1 MGMTENTKLL
11 IKSLSSNDL
20 KTAKRVA
27 IACIAEDKTAKNKSF
42 CEYYQKVLN
51 SSNLAT
57 LELPPNIKGILEF
70 EDLSNTF
77 VPERIYISEQ
87 EQKIVKLIEKKHFVS
102 EKMKSLKIQYL
113 NSILLYGESGTG
125 KTTFARYI
133 GYKLN
138 LPFLYLNFSNL
149 IDSHL
154 GKTAGNIAKV
164 FDYIRMNNCV
174 LFMDEIDAIGSDRG
188 LDDVKEMSR
197 VVISLMQELDRLSN
211 DIIVIAATNLYDKLD
226 PALIRRFSI
235 KHEIKYLNHKEREE
249 LVRKFMRSVDIT
261 MPNDII
267 SMLSKKYERQNELV
281 EAIVDWI
288 AEKIISEEI
297 VL

>member
-20 KTAKRVA
+20 KTAKRAA
-27 IACIAEDKTAKNKSF
+27 IACIAEDKTVKNKSF
-42 CEYYQKVLN
+42 CEYYKRVLN

-57 LELPPNIKGILEF
+57 LELPPNITGMVEF
-70 EDLSNTF
+70 EDLNNTF
-77 VPERIYISEQ
+77 VPERIYVSER
-87 EQKIVKLIEKKHFVS
+87 EQKIIKLIAKKHFVA

-113 NSILLYGESGTG
+113 NSVLLYGESGTG

-133 GYKLN
+133 GYKLK

-164 FDYIRMNNCV
+164 FDYIRANNCV
-174 LFMDEIDAIGSDRG
+174 LFMDEIDAIGSLRG
-188 LDDVKEMSR
+188 FDDVKEMSR

-211 DIIVIAATNLYDKLD
+211 DIIVIGATNLYDKLD

-235 KHEIKYLNHKEREE
+235 KHEIKYLNQNEREE
-249 LVRKFMRSVDIT
+249 LVRKFMSSVDIK

-267 SMLSKKYERQNELV
+267 STLSKKYEKQNELV
-281 EAIVDWI
+281 EAIIDWI
-288 AEKIISEEI
+288 AEKFLSEENA
-297 VL
+297 L